1 MSRPATPLHSPTV
14 RATGRFGLPVVLVL
28 MAALSSV
35 LTTVWLA
42 SSRGSVFA
50 GVVFGVAITCG
61 LAIFKAL
68 PNPFAALLLILAST
82 FAYFVSYLACFFTQ
96 MALSGFG
103 LLTQA
108 EESNMGNPGSA
119 SPITLIIGGLV
130 GGFLLGAAFL
140 FVATPQNDSRRKLRR
155 ALVWSLG
162 SAGLAI
168 VGWALSPLLG
178 PILSPLVHGVRPGE
192 AWLTANFRIPGG
204 TIGMISSVH
213 FVWQTGMA
221 LAMALAAQ
229 RNPGSSRKELL

>member
-1 MSRPATPLHSPTV
+1 MSRPARSLSPPTAG
-14 RATGRFGLPVVLVL
+14 ATRRIGLPAVLVL
-28 MAALSSV
+28 MAAFSSI
-35 LTTVWLA
+35 LATVWLA
-42 SSRGSVFA
+42 NSRGSVFA
-50 GVVFGVAITCG
+50 GVVFGVAMACG
-61 LAIFKAL
+61 LTIFKAL
-68 PNPFAALLLILAST
+68 PNLFGALVLILTST
-82 FAYFVSYLACFFTQ
+82 FAYFFAYLACFFTQ

-119 SPITLIIGGLV
+119 SPITLIVGGLV
-130 GGFLLGAAFL
+130 GGFLLGGAFL
-140 FVATPQNDSRRKLRR
+140 FFATPQNGSRRKLRR

-162 SAGLAI
+162 SAGLAF

-221 LAMALAAQ
+221 LAMALVAQ
-229 RNPGSSRKELL
+229 RNVGPRRKELL